1 MDRLLY
7 FIQLTNP
14 IHIITSE
21 SQVKEAQFIL
31 SCKDKTGLSAEK
43 VKHYESVIEACVH
56 PASGDIIPPLARVGA
71 IAPVNIPLILGM
83 LLTPPSNVKMT
94 LFLHWANQSYNSLCN
109 YAHRSA
115 KEFDMDAAGKAYTL
129 AVGSACGFAY
139 GLGKLAERAP
149 PSFQKFAI
157 MIPMLATSAA
167 NGANMSFTR
176 YGELLYGTSVTD
188 QEGTDHGLSK
198 KAGVDGIAKTA
209 LTRGV
214 LVPCSCLLLPP
225 IMEKGLR
232 SMSLMPKNKVAS
244 TVVQCGLIYCAMQ
257 FALPAALAV
266 FPSTSKLPVTSL
278 EPQFQGLKDSKN
290 LDIKYLYASKGL

>member
-1 MDRLLY
+1 MSSNDDTAPPETSFVDRLLY

-139 GLGKLAERAP
+139 GLGKLA
-149 PSFQKFAI
+149 
-157 MIPMLATSAA
+157 
-167 NGANMSFTR
+167 
-176 YGELLYGTSVTD
+176 
-188 QEGTDHGLSK
+188 
-198 KAGVDGIAKTA
+198 
-209 LTRGV
+209 
-214 LVPCSCLLLPP
+214 
-225 IMEKGLR
+225 
-232 SMSLMPKNKVAS
+232 
-244 TVVQCGLIYCAMQ
+244 CGLIYCAMQ